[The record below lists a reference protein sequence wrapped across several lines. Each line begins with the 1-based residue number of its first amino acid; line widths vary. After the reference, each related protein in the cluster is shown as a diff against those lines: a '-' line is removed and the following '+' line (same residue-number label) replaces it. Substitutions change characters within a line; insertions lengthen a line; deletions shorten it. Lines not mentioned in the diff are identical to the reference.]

1 MDGAGVGGT
10 PAFATGVT
18 CVGGRTTGPPVLGLL
33 WMPVEGWTTVPSGV
47 GAGRAV
53 GGGGNTGVGWAQ
65 ALSASATTRPMILI
79 FELNMALPRP
89 FVVPPIDVSCL
100 TWG

>member
-1 MDGAGVGGT
+1 MDGAGVGGM

-18 CVGGRTTGPPVLGLL
+18 WVGGRTTDPPVLGLL
-33 WMPVEGWTTVPSGV
+33 WMPVDGRTTGPSGV

-53 GGGGNTGVGWAQ
+53 GGGGRTGVGWAQ
-65 ALSASATTRPMILI
+65 ALSASAITRPMILS

-89 FVVPPIDVSCL
+89 SLYHRSGCPA
-100 TWG
+100 